1 MLKVRR
7 PVVETEIPSVS
18 MADIAFLLLIFF
30 ISTTV
35 LGVEEGLTLFLPPK
49 STADRRLVSRED
61 VLVLRTDESDQVFA
75 DEVPVPDLNGLST
88 LVAERLRINPEIVVA
103 IENHPRSRY
112 KTMIQVLDE
121 VKEAQATRISIRAL
135 PPEAGDGA
143 PRGSSAAPEA
153 GQ

>member
-1 MLKVRR
+1 MHKVRR

-49 STADRRLVSRED
+49 STAPRQISRSN
-61 VLVLRTDESDQVFA
+61 VLILRTDAQDSVFA
-75 DEVPVPDLNGLST
+75 DDAPVADVEHLGE
-88 LVAERLRINPEIVVA
+88 LVRARLQQNPELVIA
-103 IENHPRSRY
+103 IESDPQSKY

-121 VKEAQATRISIRAL
+121 VKEARATKISIRAL
-135 PPEAGDGA
+135 PPAG
-143 PRGSSAAPEA
+143 
-153 GQ
+153 

>member
-7 PVVETEIPSVS
+7 PMVETEIPSVS

-49 STADRRLVSRED
+49 STAERRLVRRED
-61 VLVLRTDESDQVFA
+61 LLVLRTDASDQVFA
-75 DEVPVPDLNGLST
+75 DEVPVPDLDALSA
-88 LVAERLRINPEIVVA
+88 LVAERLRMNPEIVVA

-112 KTMIQVLDE
+112 KTMIRVLDE
-121 VKEAQATRISIRAL
+121 VKE
-135 PPEAGDGA
+135 
-143 PRGSSAAPEA
+143 
-153 GQ
+153 

>member
-1 MLKVRR
+1 MHKIRR
-7 PVVETEIPSVS
+7 PQVETEIPSVS

-49 STADRRLVSRED
+49 GTATKLVSRAN
-61 VLVLRTDESDQVFA
+61 VLVLRTDAQGQVFA
-75 DEVPVPDLNGLST
+75 DDQPVVAVDRLGE
-88 LVAERLRINPEIVVA
+88 LVRARIQANPELVVA
-103 IENHPRSRY
+103 IESHPESKY

-135 PPEAGDGA
+135 PATGGAKQDGGGA
-143 PRGSSAAPEA
+143 RTP
-153 GQ
+153 